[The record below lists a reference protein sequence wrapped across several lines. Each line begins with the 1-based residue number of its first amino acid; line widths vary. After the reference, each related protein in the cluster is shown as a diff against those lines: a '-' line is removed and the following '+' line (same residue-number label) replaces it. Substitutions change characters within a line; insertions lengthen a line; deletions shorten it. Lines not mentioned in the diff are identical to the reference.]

1 MNSQFFFGFF
11 KQNKKTQITI
21 LQKYHALMH
30 YYTVTQLPA
39 EMQLNQHQFHLHR
52 YKVFFK
58 KSFIFIIILSY
69 LYSKTTTGDSGNN
82 IDKYIWVHA

>member
-1 MNSQFFFGFF
+1 
-11 KQNKKTQITI
+11 
-21 LQKYHALMH
+21 MH